1 MILALGI
8 RNYWQVTNDRATG
21 GGEQAMEAKGY
32 KGIGMEGPIAKWY
45 AKIAHKDIEEFKA
58 LRSRSRRHQAYCDLL
73 R

>member
-1 MILALGI
+1 
-8 RNYWQVTNDRATG
+8 
-21 GGEQAMEAKGY
+21 MEAKGY

-58 LRSRSRRHQAYCDLL
+58 LRSRPRRDQAYCDLL